1 MFHRMAKR
9 RCRVEGGKHARTRRF
24 DVGLEPFNL
33 LLGGCVC
40 GLCLGERRRRR
51 VAGMVG
57 LVSGPVSFSQRKARR
72 LTAGLELPKLC
83 RYFLSARRQ
92 HLDVMP
98 VELLLLLTTI
108 DVELSGVSILAN
120 PRRTVSASACSS
132 RRRACSD
139 STSAT
144 RADAA
149 ASCAGVGESRVRGV
163 NRLSQLTIASHQE
176 HLFPT
181 QLLPKPLVS
190 TRLCGLPLE
199 RPALLFDLE
208 HDVVNAGE
216 VLLRRFQLQPAAR
229 RRAVLVIPAAS
240 SMSWRRSAGRE
251 LRIMPIFPCSMMAY
265 AFAPSPVSISSSW
278 TSRSRHTSPSI
289 KYSLS
294 PER

>member
-1 MFHRMAKR
+1 MR
-9 RCRVEGGKHARTRRF
+9 
-24 DVGLEPFNL
+24 
-33 LLGGCVC
+33 

-83 RYFLSARRQ
+83 RYFLSPRRQ

-120 PRRTVSASACSS
+120 PRRTGIGLRLLESQARLFGLHLRDTG
-132 RRRACSD
+132 RRRRFA
-139 STSAT
+139 
-144 RADAA
+144 
-149 ASCAGVGESRVRGV
+149 CAGVGESRVRGV

-181 QLLPKPLVS
+181 PQLLPKPLVS
-190 TRLCGLPLE
+190 TRLRGLPLE

-216 VLLRRFQLQPAAR
+216 VLLRRFQLPPR
-229 RRAVLVIPAAS
+229 RRARYLVIPVPP
-240 SMSWRRSAGRE
+240 R
-251 LRIMPIFPCSMMAY
+251 
-265 AFAPSPVSISSSW
+265 
-278 TSRSRHTSPSI
+278 
-289 KYSLS
+289 
-294 PER
+294 